1 MHRIYY
7 QNYNSDEERP
17 PVQDVQIILQQLPGG
32 DWATLHGADFYVR
45 KWDRWV
51 GMNLPGLK
59 NHLYELGLF
68 RPTIGTIHEV
78 QEEGF
83 WEKVDYIGFLEW
95 LEVNDLALFGQIMQD
110 ENWDTLVG
118 LALAYSLYAK
128 EHGELPTD

>member
-1 MHRIYY
+1 
-7 QNYNSDEERP
+7 
-17 PVQDVQIILQQLPGG
+17 
-32 DWATLHGADFYVR
+32 
-45 KWDRWV
+45 
-51 GMNLPGLK
+51 MNLPGLK

-110 ENWDTLVG
+110 KNWDALVG
-118 LALAYSLYAK
+118 LALADSLYAK
-128 EHGELPTD
+128 EHGKLPTE

>member
-95 LEVNDLALFGQIMQD
+95 LEQHELALFGQTIQD
-110 ENWDTLVG
+110 ENWDALVG
-118 LALAYSLYAK
+118 LALADSLYAK
-128 EHGELPTD
+128 EHGKLPAE